1 MRDPCELDL
10 LFSRPADSAVIWRI
24 RCTFDGLVRISCVEG
39 ILSFAFQSP
48 VLSKVNLRQVWD
60 QNHHGNMSIVFNI
73 SPLISALIQ
82 RLL

>member
-1 MRDPCELDL
+1 MN
-10 LFSRPADSAVIWRI
+10 
-24 RCTFDGLVRISCVEG
+24 SCVEG

-60 QNHHGNMSIVFNI
+60 QNHHGNMSTVFNI